1 MKEFE
6 GKSADY
12 KEGYADAVEEILD
25 ELHSALHGGDLEH
38 GVAWLNDKAAADF
51 AKSYPCLSQFVD
63 WLRGL
68 EIDLLEEE
76 ENEQ

>member
-12 KEGYADAVEEILD
+12 KKGYANAVEEILD
-25 ELHSALHGGDLEH
+25 ELHSALYGDLER

-51 AKSYPCLSQFVD
+51 ERAYPSLSTFVG
-63 WLRGL
+63 WLKGI
-68 EIDLLEEE
+68 EDDLVEEE
-76 ENEQ
+76 ELDNE